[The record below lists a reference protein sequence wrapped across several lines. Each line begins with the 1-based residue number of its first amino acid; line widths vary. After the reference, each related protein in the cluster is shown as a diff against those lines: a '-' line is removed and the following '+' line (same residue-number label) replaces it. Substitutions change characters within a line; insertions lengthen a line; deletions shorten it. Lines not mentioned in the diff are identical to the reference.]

1 MIYENG
7 LRDIYFVVANE
18 EGVSAEGILTLDED
32 SNYYN
37 SLTKEYD
44 RMFSDSLTDANM
56 AGKSEFTILNEL
68 ENKAQLNGYELA
80 VFNNYDLIER
90 FLAAFIEDIT
100 D

>member
-37 SLTKEYD
+37 SLTKEYN
-44 RMFSDSLTDANM
+44 RLFHDSLSYANM

-68 ENKAQLNGYELA
+68 ENKAHLNGYELA

-90 FLAAFIEDIT
+90 FLAAFIEDL

>member
-44 RMFSDSLTDANM
+44 RMFTDSLADANLSS
-56 AGKSEFTILNEL
+56 KSEFEILNEL
-68 ENKAQLNGYELA
+68 ENKAQLHGYELA

-90 FLAAFIEDIT
+90 FISSFIEDI

>member
-1 MIYENG
+1 MLYENG
-7 LRDIYFVVANE
+7 LKDLFFVIANE
-18 EGVSAEGILTLDED
+18 DGVSAEGILTLDED

-44 RMFSDSLTDANM
+44 RMFSDLLTDANM
-56 AGKSEFTILNEL
+56 VSKSEFQILNDL

-90 FLAAFIEDIT
+90 FISSFIEDL

>member
-1 MIYENG
+1 MLLENG
-7 LRDIYFVVANE
+7 LKEIYFVIANE

-44 RMFSDSLTDANM
+44 RLFSDSLSDANM
-56 AGKSEFTILNEL
+56 ASKSEFEILNEL
-68 ENKAQLNGYELA
+68 ENKAHLNGYELA

-90 FLAAFIEDIT
+90 FVSTFLD
-100 D
+100 

>member
-44 RMFSDSLTDANM
+44 RMFTDSLSYDNM
-56 AGKSEFTILNEL
+56 ANKSEFVILNEL
-68 ENKAQLNGYELA
+68 ENKARVNGYELA

>member
-1 MIYENG
+1 MLLENG
-7 LRDIYFVVANE
+7 LKEIYFVIANE

-44 RMFSDSLTDANM
+44 RLFSDSLADANLSS
-56 AGKSEFTILNEL
+56 KSEFEILNEL
-68 ENKAQLNGYELA
+68 ENKAQLHGYELA

-90 FLAAFIEDIT
+90 FISSFIEDI

>member
-1 MIYENG
+1 MILENG
-7 LRDIYFVVANE
+7 LKDIYFVIANE
-18 EGVSAEGILTLDED
+18 DGVSAEGILTLDED

-44 RMFSDSLTDANM
+44 RMFSDSLSDANLVS
-56 AGKSEFTILNEL
+56 KSEFTILNEL

-90 FLAAFIEDIT
+90 FISSFIEDL

>member
-1 MIYENG
+1 MLLENG
-7 LRDIYFVVANE
+7 LKDIYFVIANE

-44 RMFSDSLTDANM
+44 RLFTDSLSDANLVS
-56 AGKSEFTILNEL
+56 KSEFQILNDL
-68 ENKAQLNGYELA
+68 ENKANLNGYELA
-80 VFNNYDLIER
+80 VFTNYDLIER
-90 FLAAFIEDIT
+90 FLADFIEDIT

>member
-7 LRDIYFVVANE
+7 LKDLFFVIANE
-18 EGVSAEGILTLDED
+18 DGVAAEGILTLDED

-37 SLTKEYD
+37 SLTKEYN
-44 RMFSDSLTDANM
+44 RIFTDSLSDANM
-56 AGKSEFTILNEL
+56 VSKSEFEIINEL

-90 FLAAFIEDIT
+90 FLAAFIEDL

>member
-56 AGKSEFTILNEL
+56 VSKSELDILIEL
-68 ENKAQLNGYELA
+68 ESKAQIHGYELA
-80 VFNNYDLIER
+80 VFDNDYLIER
-90 FLAAFIEDIT
+90 FLASFLD
-100 D
+100 

>member
-1 MIYENG
+1 MILENG
-7 LRDIYFVVANE
+7 LKDIYFVIANE
-18 EGVSAEGILTLDED
+18 DGVSAEGILTLDED

-44 RMFSDSLTDANM
+44 RMFSDLLTDANM
-56 AGKSEFTILNEL
+56 VSKSEFQILNDL

-90 FLAAFIEDIT
+90 FLAAFIEDL

>member
-44 RMFSDSLTDANM
+44 RLFHDSLSYANM
-56 AGKSEFTILNEL
+56 AGKSEFEIINEL
-68 ENKAQLNGYELA
+68 EKKAQLHGYELA

-90 FLAAFIEDIT
+90 FISSFIEDL

>member
-1 MIYENG
+1 MILENG
-7 LRDIYFVVANE
+7 LKEIYFVIANE

-44 RMFSDSLTDANM
+44 RMFTDSLSYANM
-56 AGKSEFTILNEL
+56 ANKSEFEILNEL
-68 ENKAQLNGYELA
+68 ENKAHLNGYELA

-90 FLAAFIEDIT
+90 FVSSFIEDL